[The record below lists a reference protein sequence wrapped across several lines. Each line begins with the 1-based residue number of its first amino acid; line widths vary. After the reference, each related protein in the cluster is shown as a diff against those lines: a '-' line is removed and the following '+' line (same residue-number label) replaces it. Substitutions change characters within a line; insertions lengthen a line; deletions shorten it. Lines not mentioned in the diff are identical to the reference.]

1 MTESNS
7 LRLKNSIFA
16 KNCVFAINQQN
27 MHLQIRQANIGYDK
41 TLISNAHADLKL
53 GDVCLLIGNN
63 GVGKTTLI
71 KSILH
76 QVSLQNG
83 EILIGQKNIK
93 KLSVKE
99 IAENIAVVFSK
110 SDVPQHYTVEDLIS
124 LGKYIYYP
132 FYFEL
137 KKEDRDEVTHI
148 IDQLDLNQYKHTL
161 LKNLSDGN
169 LQKAFIGRA
178 ITQNSPVIIL
188 DEPTT
193 HLDEKNKLIT
203 LKTLRKLAK
212 EQQKIILFSSHDW
225 RLAKEFADKIWYVKD
240 HQLFSGIVEDI
251 LLHHEELTNVSLF
264 QVNESFVPPT
274 ITAPPVH
281 KEMLFSLL
289 QKNFEKDL
297 SSLHFE
303 FKDGFWEI
311 LTSTSKQQYQSFE
324 EIVNSLRNIHQY

>member
-1 MTESNS
+1 
-7 LRLKNSIFA
+7 
-16 KNCVFAINQQN
+16 
-27 MHLQIRQANIGYDK
+27 MHLQIKNADIGYDA
-41 TLISNAHADLKL
+41 TLISNAHASLNL

-76 QVSLQNG
+76 QSPLLSG
-83 EILIGQKNIK
+83 EILINSKNVRD
-93 KLSVKE
+93 LSVKE

-110 SDVPQHYTVEDLIS
+110 SIIPQNQTIEDLIS

-137 KKEDRDEVTHI
+137 KKEDRQEVSLI
-148 IDQLDLNQYKHTL
+148 IDELNLTEYKKTP

-178 ITQNSPVIIL
+178 LTQNSPIIIL

-193 HLDEKNKLIT
+193 HLDEKNKIII

-212 EQQKIILFSSHDW
+212 EQNKLILFSSHDW

-240 HQLFSGIVEDI
+240 HEMFTGIVEDV
-251 LLHHEELTNVSLF
+251 LLQHDELTNASLF
-264 QVNESFVPPT
+264 QVNENFVPPS
-274 ITAPPVH
+274 INSPEIQ
-281 KEMLFSLL
+281 KEMLYSLL
-289 QKNFEKDL
+289 QKNFQKDL
-297 SSLHFE
+297 SLLHFK
-303 FKDGFWEI
+303 FQGSFWEI
-311 LTSTSKQQYQSFE
+311 LYKNQTYKCESFE
-324 EIVNSLRNIHQY
+324 EIVLFVKRLH